1 MDIGYEIY
9 YNCKKDGNIE
19 KRGRISMK
27 KNPCL
32 IAVLLLLVGT
42 IIAGCATV
50 PTTTTILTK
59 NNLPILEGRWEGSAV
74 FAGGVHTTVTLD
86 IYNDFLPL
94 KGEISIQNIPREAA
108 NIFPG
113 GFEGSGWESYFDTGT
128 ITDKGGLIIRGRG
141 GNFGEFSLIESES
154 KRSVLEGESK
164 LGGWFYLWG
173 TKGAATLHK
182 RRR

>member
-1 MDIGYEIY
+1 LKSKRDA
-9 YNCKKDGNIE
+9 NIE
-19 KRGRISMK
+19 KERSLSMK
-27 KNPCL
+27 TIPCL
-32 IAVLLLLVGT
+32 IAVLLLLVEA

-50 PTTTTILTK
+50 PTATTILTK

-74 FAGGVHTTVTLD
+74 FEGGVRTTVTLD

-94 KGEISIQNIPREAA
+94 TGKVSIQNIPKEAA

-164 LGGWFYLWG
+164 LDGWFYLWG
-173 TKGAATLHK
+173 AKGAATLHK

>member
-1 MDIGYEIY
+1 MDIGYGIY
-9 YNCKKDGNIE
+9 YNSEKDGNIE

-27 KNPCL
+27 KVLCL
-32 IAVLLLLVGT
+32 IAGLLLLVEA
-42 IIAGCATV
+42 IVAGCATV

-86 IYNDFLPL
+86 IYNDSLPL
-94 KGEISIQNIPREAA
+94 RGKVSIQNIPREAA
-108 NIFPG
+108 NIFPS
-113 GFEGSGWESYFDTGT
+113 GFEGSGWESYFDTGS

-141 GNFGEFSLIESES
+141 GNFGQFSLIEGES

-164 LGGWFYLWG
+164 LDGWFYLWG
-173 TKGAATLHK
+173 AKGAATLHK

>member
-1 MDIGYEIY
+1 MDIGYDIY

-19 KRGRISMK
+19 KRVEIRMK
-27 KNPCL
+27 KVLCL
-32 IAVLLLLVGT
+32 IAVLLLWVEAIL
-42 IIAGCATV
+42 AGCATV
-50 PTTTTILTK
+50 PTTTTILTR
-59 NNLPILEGRWEGSAV
+59 NNLPVLERRWEGSAV
-74 FAGGVHTTVTLD
+74 FGWGVHTTVTLD
-86 IYNDFLPL
+86 IYNDSLPL
-94 KGEISIQNIPREAA
+94 KGKVSIQNIPREAA

-141 GNFGEFSLIESES
+141 GNFGEFSLIESGS

-164 LGGWFYLWG
+164 LDGWFYLWG
-173 TKGAATLHK
+173 AKGATTLQK

>member
-1 MDIGYEIY
+1 MGKI
-9 YNCKKDGNIE
+9 
-19 KRGRISMK
+19 
-27 KNPCL
+27 PCL
-32 IAVLLLLVGT
+32 IAVLLLLVEA
-42 IIAGCATV
+42 IIVGCATI

-74 FAGGVHTTVTLD
+74 FAGGVHTTATLE
-86 IYNDFLPL
+86 IYNNSLPL
-94 KGEISIQNIPREAA
+94 KGKVSIQNIPREAA

-113 GFEGSGWESYFDTGT
+113 GIEGSGWESYFDNGT
-128 ITDKGGLIIRGRG
+128 ITDKGGLILRGRG

-164 LGGWFYLWG
+164 LDGWFYLWG
-173 TKGAATLHK
+173 AKGATTLHK

>member
-27 KNPCL
+27 KIPCL
-32 IAVLLLLVGT
+32 LARLLLLVGA

-50 PTTTTILTK
+50 PTTTTILTR
-59 NNLPILEGRWEGSAV
+59 NNVPILEGRWEGSAV

-94 KGEISIQNIPREAA
+94 EGKISIQNIPREAA

-128 ITDKGGLIIRGRG
+128 MTDKGSLIIRGRG
-141 GNFGEFSLIESES
+141 GNFGEFSLIEGES
-154 KRSVLEGESK
+154 KRSILEGESK
-164 LGGWFYLWG
+164 LDGWFYLWG
-173 TKGAATLHK
+173 AKGAATLHK